1 MKLYYGGDIK
11 SGGFRFLSNGYI
23 CIDFVVENAPY
34 DKYIKDIC
42 LYINQNHV
50 DKVFI
55 FSLTKEEI
63 NLSFLS
69 ECEGINEIQISAL
82 CENLDVIYRLSP
94 TKLYLQEQD
103 YPIQFDKL
111 HENLVEFTLY
121 NVSGG
126 NRKPCLNEDILGCEK
141 LKSLNVSGCEAKD
154 LAIIMQM
161 SLLEE
166 LGIVDCKVKTT
177 KMFDFSN
184 LKFVKTLL
192 LQNVSKSL
200 FSIVKDFPLLTDL
213 WCNQMSIETLSE
225 IGTRNRLRSMHL
237 NYCSKLTDIS
247 ALEDCQSLEVVEFES
262 CKNIRD
268 LTPLTTLKQLK
279 HLKLFKCGEIPS
291 LSFINEIPSLESII
305 FTETN
310 VLDGDLSP
318 CMRLKSA
325 WSSTGKKHY
334 NISVDDLPHNPHN

>member
-1 MKLYYGGDIK
+1 MNSNKPQEIKLNIFKEYNEMDFLKRVKIENIESIVIEKDFDDSEISYQDEGFQKMLTKYRLFKSDLRCLNLIENKPKIK
-11 SGGFRFLSNGYI
+11 SIEIFLDLKDEETLKVLYQ
-23 CIDFVVENAPY
+23 FEN
-34 DKYIKDIC
+34 
-42 LYINQNHV
+42 L
-50 DKVFI
+50 
-55 FSLTKEEI
+55 E
-63 NLSFLS
+63 NLSIGNSL
-69 ECEGINEIQISAL
+69 EPINYR
-82 CENLDVIYRLSP
+82 LDV
-94 TKLYLQEQD
+94 TAWK
-103 YPIQFDKL
+103 
-111 HENLVEFTLY
+111 N
-121 NVSGG
+121 
-126 NRKPCLNEDILGCEK
+126 
-141 LKSLNVSGCEAKD
+141 LKSLTTNGNIEIIGLNAINLETLVVNENKKFKIGSCCNALKCLQFIASKPFAFKDFCESVN
-154 LAIIMQM
+154 LN
-161 SLLEE
+161 SLVLTQINIQSLEG
-166 LGIVDCKVKTT
+166 LGQYKR
-177 KMFDFSN
+177 MEN
-184 LKFVKTLL
+184 LK
-192 LQNVSKSL
+192 
-200 FSIVKDFPLLTDL
+200 I
-213 WCNQMSIETLSE
+213 
-225 IGTRNRLRSMHL
+225 